1 MVLVPGERLGVVLG
15 EDHCPRFASAALTA
29 HPQTTTKKTMMN
41 QLYLL
46 LACAFTAVSGLSDRA
61 LLLAHKKVT
70 SEWSQKFNGDMC
82 DNVLV
87 QGRNFTGKPQ
97 KLLLHL
103 FPQRR
108 DQYASSHV
116 PH

>member
-1 MVLVPGERLGVVLG
+1 MVLVPGERLGVV
-15 EDHCPRFASAALTA
+15 SARTTA
-29 HPQTTTKKTMMN
+29 PDFCQSRSSWLIQTTTKKTMMN

>member
-1 MVLVPGERLGVVLG
+1 VV
-15 EDHCPRFASAALTA
+15 SARTTA
-29 HPQTTTKKTMMN
+29 PDFCQSRSSWLIQTTTKKTMMN